1 MTIEKAEDPT
11 AAFDV
16 LWKASILFG
25 KPRASWSG
33 TMQLVHRGNH
43 PPKASIS
50 FLPMIDMDPTNQTCI
65 YSTLSYVAEHAK
77 KHSATPIL
85 TFDQPLW
92 WKSFM
97 IVQDEPS
104 ESPLKNI
111 ILMMGGL
118 HTKMSFVGAIGYIM
132 ANSGLRE
139 LMETIYAPNTIDHI
153 FSGKAIARATR
164 AHILVNAAL
173 NGLLLSHILSSPLL
187 EELTE
192 TPDSNA
198 PLDQLHESLEK
209 SYQK

>member
-1 MTIEKAEDPT
+1 
-11 AAFDV
+11 
-16 LWKASILFG
+16 
-25 KPRASWSG
+25 
-33 TMQLVHRGNH
+33 
-43 PPKASIS
+43 
-50 FLPMIDMDPTNQTCI
+50 
-65 YSTLSYVAEHAK
+65 
-77 KHSATPIL
+77 
-85 TFDQPLW
+85 
-92 WKSFM
+92 
-97 IVQDEPS
+97 
-104 ESPLKNI
+104 
-111 ILMMGGL
+111 
-118 HTKMSFVGAIGYIM
+118 MSFVGAIGYVM

-153 FSGKAIARATR
+153 FNCKAIARATR

>member
-118 HTKMSFVGAIGYIM
+118 HK
-132 ANSGLRE
+132 
-139 LMETIYAPNTIDHI
+139 
-153 FSGKAIARATR
+153 K
-164 AHILVNAAL
+164 
-173 NGLLLSHILSSPLL
+173 
-187 EELTE
+187 
-192 TPDSNA
+192 
-198 PLDQLHESLEK
+198 
-209 SYQK
+209 